1 MPQPSA
7 ESTPTEAQMRGGH
20 HNQQKKEKADNHHT
34 SLTTGLQA
42 LMGAGKLFCT
52 GVDVLAALNNLT

>member
-1 MPQPSA
+1 MPM
-7 ESTPTEAQMRGGH
+7 EAQMWGGH
-20 HNQQKKEKADNHHT
+20 HDQHKNKKADDHHT
-34 SLTTGLQA
+34 LLTTGLQV

>member
-1 MPQPSA
+1 M
-7 ESTPTEAQMRGGH
+7 PTEAQMRGH
-20 HNQQKKEKADNHHT
+20 HDQQKKEKADDHHHT

-52 GVDVLAALNNLT
+52 GVDVLEALNKLT